1 MSAKTEP
8 HLSTTTTSAIPNFKP
23 PKWLPPGAGNG
34 LINARKAVLEL
45 VQKPW
50 FERLVLAVIIINAI
64 TLGFET
70 SPSIMAE
77 AGGILHVLDEI
88 MLWFFII
95 ELALRMFAY
104 GWRFWRDPWAVFD
117 FLVVA
122 ITLLP
127 QTGNLSV
134 LRGIRIL
141 RALRL
146 ITAIPSIKRVVT
158 GLLVAI
164 PSMSSIIV
172 LVLLINYIFAV
183 MATKMFGAEFEKN
196 FGTIGA
202 SLFTFF
208 QIMTLDGWGS
218 EVVRPVMEKH
228 PYAWA
233 FFLPYIIFVTFAVL
247 NLFIGIVVDAMQQ
260 QQDDATDT
268 VINVT
273 QAEYRHLVG
282 EITALRTELQAIRTD
297 RNPPAR

>member
-1 MSAKTEP
+1 MPVETSV
-8 HLSTTTTSAIPNFKP
+8 LSLMPASN
-23 PKWLPPGAGNG
+23 AGR
-34 LINARKAVLEL
+34 LATVRENARTL
-45 VQKPW
+45 VTRPW
-50 FERLVLAVIIINAI
+50 FERLVLSVIVLNAI
-64 TLGFET
+64 TLGIET
-70 SPSIMAE
+70 SPSIMATW
-77 AGGILHVLDEI
+77 GGLLHRLDEI
-88 MLWFFII
+88 MLWFFIG

-117 FLVVA
+117 FFVVA

-134 LRGIRIL
+134 LRAMRIL

-146 ITAIPSIKRVVT
+146 ITAIPSVKRVVT

-164 PSMSSIIV
+164 PSMSSIII
-172 LVLLINYIFAV
+172 LVLLINYVFAV

-218 EVVRPVMEKH
+218 EVVRPVMEKY

-260 QQDDATDT
+260 QQEDT
-268 VINVT
+268 KEAVISVT
-273 QAEYRHLVG
+273 QAEYQHLVA
-282 EITALRTELQAIRTD
+282 EIGALRSELKEMRTD
-297 RNPPAR
+297 RTSAPPG

>member
-1 MSAKTEP
+1 MPVETSV
-8 HLSTTTTSAIPNFKP
+8 LS
-23 PKWLPPGAGNG
+23 WLPAPYAGR
-34 LINARKAVLEL
+34 LARVRENVRAL
-45 VQKPW
+45 VTRPW
-50 FERLVLAVIIINAI
+50 FERLVLGVIVLNAI
-64 TLGFET
+64 TLGIET

-77 AGGILHVLDEI
+77 WGGLLHRLDEI
-88 MLWFFII
+88 MLWFFVG

-117 FLVVA
+117 FFVVA

-134 LRGIRIL
+134 LRAMRIL

-146 ITAIPSIKRVVT
+146 ITAIPSVKRVVT

-164 PSMSSIIV
+164 PSMSSIII
-172 LVLLINYIFAV
+172 LVLLINYVFAV

-218 EVVRPVMEKH
+218 EVVRPVMDKY

-260 QQDDATDT
+260 QQEDT
-268 VINVT
+268 KEAVISVT
-273 QAEYRHLVG
+273 QAEYQHLVA
-282 EITALRTELQAIRTD
+282 EIGALRSELKEMRTD
-297 RNPPAR
+297 RTSAPPG

>member
-1 MSAKTEP
+1 MPVETSV
-8 HLSTTTTSAIPNFKP
+8 LS
-23 PKWLPPGAGNG
+23 WLPAPYAGR
-34 LINARKAVLEL
+34 LARVRENVRAL
-45 VQKPW
+45 VTRPW
-50 FERLVLAVIIINAI
+50 FERLVLGVIVLNAI
-64 TLGFET
+64 TLGIET

-77 AGGILHVLDEI
+77 WGGLLHRLDEI
-88 MLWFFII
+88 MLWFFVG

-117 FLVVA
+117 FFVVA

-134 LRGIRIL
+134 LRAMRIL

-146 ITAIPSIKRVVT
+146 ITAIPSVKRVVT

-164 PSMSSIIV
+164 PSMSSIII
-172 LVLLINYIFAV
+172 LVLLINYVFAV

-218 EVVRPVMEKH
+218 EVVRPVMEKY

-260 QQDDATDT
+260 QQEDT
-268 VINVT
+268 KEAVISVT
-273 QAEYRHLVG
+273 QAEYQHLVA
-282 EITALRTELQAIRTD
+282 EIGALRSELKEMRTD
-297 RNPPAR
+297 RTSAPPG

>member
-1 MSAKTEP
+1 MPVETSV
-8 HLSTTTTSAIPNFKP
+8 LS
-23 PKWLPPGAGNG
+23 WLPAPYAGR
-34 LINARKAVLEL
+34 LARVRENVRAL
-45 VQKPW
+45 VTRPW
-50 FERLVLAVIIINAI
+50 FERLVLGVIVLNAI
-64 TLGFET
+64 TLGIET

-77 AGGILHVLDEI
+77 WGGLLHRLDEI
-88 MLWFFII
+88 MLWFFVG

-117 FLVVA
+117 FFVVA

-127 QTGNLSV
+127 QSGNLSV
-134 LRGIRIL
+134 LRAMRIL

-146 ITAIPSIKRVVT
+146 ITAIPSVKRVVT

-164 PSMSSIIV
+164 PSMSSIII
-172 LVLLINYIFAV
+172 LVLLINYVFAV

-218 EVVRPVMEKH
+218 EVVRPVMEKY

-260 QQDDATDT
+260 QQDDTKEA
-268 VINVT
+268 VISVT
-273 QAEYRHLVG
+273 QAEYQHLVA
-282 EITALRTELQAIRTD
+282 EISALRSELKEMRTD
-297 RNPPAR
+297 RTSAPPG

>member
-1 MSAKTEP
+1 MTV
-8 HLSTTTTSAIPNFKP
+8 TTSPADASAVPNLDQQFTP
-23 PKWLPPGAGNG
+23 PSWLPPGPAQQVAD
-34 LINARKAVLEL
+34 ARRRAAKLATT
-45 VQKPW
+45 PW
-50 FERLVLAVIIINAI
+50 FERLVLTVIVFNAI
-64 TLGFET
+64 TLGLET
-70 SPSIMAE
+70 SGSIMASY
-77 AGGILHVLDEI
+77 GGLLHVLDEI
-88 MLWFFII
+88 MLWFFVA
-95 ELALRMFAY
+95 ELAIRMFAF

-117 FLVVA
+117 FFVVA

-134 LRGIRIL
+134 LRAMRIL

-146 ITAIPSIKRVVT
+146 ITAIPSVKRVVT

-164 PSMSSIIV
+164 PSMSSIII

-183 MATKMFGAEFEKN
+183 MATKMFGAEFDKN

-228 PYAWA
+228 PWAWA

-260 QQDDATDT
+260 QQEVSTET
-268 VINVT
+268 VISVT
-273 QAEYRHLVG
+273 QSEYQHLVA
-282 EITALRTELQAIRTD
+282 EIGALRTELKAMRSDIAK
-297 RNPPAR
+297 PG

>member
-1 MSAKTEP
+1 MMVFT
-8 HLSTTTTSAIPNFKP
+8 P
-23 PKWLPPGAGNG
+23 PWWLPPQHA
-34 LINARKAVLEL
+34 ARFVDLRKSAYKL
-45 VQKPW
+45 VREGW
-50 FERLVLAVIIINAI
+50 FERLVLTIIVVNAI

-70 SPSIMAE
+70 SPTIMARL
-77 AGGILHVLDEI
+77 GGLLHVLDEI
-88 MLWFFII
+88 MLWFFVV
-95 ELALRMFAY
+95 ELAMRMFAY

-122 ITLLP
+122 VTLLP

-134 LRGIRIL
+134 LRAMRIL

-146 ITAIPSIKRVVT
+146 ITAIPSVKRVVT

-172 LVLLINYIFAV
+172 LVLLINYVFAV

-218 EVVRPVMEKH
+218 EVVRPVMEKY

-260 QQDDATDT
+260 QQEEATET

-273 QAEYRHLVG
+273 QAEYHHLVD
-282 EITALRTELQAIRTD
+282 EIRALRAELKDMRAD
-297 RNPPAR
+297 RNRSPPPR

>member
-1 MSAKTEP
+1 MPVETSV
-8 HLSTTTTSAIPNFKP
+8 LSLMPASN
-23 PKWLPPGAGNG
+23 AGR
-34 LINARKAVLEL
+34 LATVRERARTL
-45 VQKPW
+45 VTRPW
-50 FERLVLAVIIINAI
+50 FERLVLGIIVLNAI
-64 TLGFET
+64 TLGIET

-77 AGGILHVLDEI
+77 WGGLLHRLDEI
-88 MLWFFII
+88 MLWFFVG

-117 FLVVA
+117 FFVVA

-134 LRGIRIL
+134 LRAMRIL

-146 ITAIPSIKRVVT
+146 ITAIPSVKRVVT

-164 PSMSSIIV
+164 PSMSSIII
-172 LVLLINYIFAV
+172 LVLLINYVFAV

-218 EVVRPVMEKH
+218 EVVRPVMDKY

-260 QQDDATDT
+260 QQEDT
-268 VINVT
+268 KEAVISVT
-273 QAEYRHLVG
+273 QAEYQHLVA
-282 EITALRTELQAIRTD
+282 EIGALRSELKEMRTD
-297 RNPPAR
+297 RTSAPPG